1 MMKIKDRFMSFLK
14 KAGEETNVIIGE
26 TGTLT
31 YALIEPMR
39 YKNKLYLEMPR
50 DILGFTD
57 KECYL
62 YLGPFDVDF
71 VGHENETVVR
81 THDKAFNVTRADRL
95 MVSGEPQYIW
105 AVLTPRVRNG
115 AYDIGL

>member
-1 MMKIKDRFMSFLK
+1 MRISEKFKSFLE
-14 KAGEETNVIIGE
+14 KAGEKTNVVIGQE
-26 TGTLT
+26 SNMT

-57 KECYL
+57 KECFL
-62 YLGPFDVDF
+62 YLGPSDVDF
-71 VGHENETVVR
+71 VGAENDTVIR
-81 THDKAFNVTRADRL
+81 TVSKAFNVTRADRL
-95 MVSGEPQYIW
+95 MVAGEPQYIW
-105 AVLTPRVRNG
+105 AVLTPRVKDG